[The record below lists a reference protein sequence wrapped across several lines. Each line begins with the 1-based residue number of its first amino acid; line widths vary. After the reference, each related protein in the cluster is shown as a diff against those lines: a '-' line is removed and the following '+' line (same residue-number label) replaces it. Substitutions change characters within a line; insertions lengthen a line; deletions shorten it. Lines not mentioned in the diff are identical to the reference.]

1 MTTEFDPKKSYL
13 KFKSNEKMV
22 AFASFLIDLKEF
34 DIKKDAVLK
43 ISSFQRAFGGGRL
56 TLTHI
61 VDTRDNPAIK
71 TELNSIFEELTEAA
85 FKPFMGVEFE
95 KLVKV
100 SLDSLVEV
108 KDWYIEEINV
118 HFRSLKDREKA
129 LIERAIIPAL
139 EHILPF
145 KFDAIE
151 WWPENQEKRAPS
163 NEDIEEEHSL
173 KGLFRKWFGG

>member
-22 AFASFLIDLKEF
+22 AFASFLINLKESG
-34 DIKKDAVLK
+34 IKKDAVLK

-71 TELNSIFEELTEAA
+71 TELNSVFEELTEAA
-85 FKPFMGVEFE
+85 FKPFMGAEFE

-145 KFDAIE
+145 KFDTIE
-151 WWPENQEKRAPS
+151 WWPENLAGHAPS
-163 NEDIEEEHSL
+163 KEDIEEENSL
-173 KGLFRKWFGG
+173 KGLIRKWFGG